1 MNYRNQI
8 FLAPMAG
15 VTDLAF
21 RLICK
26 KFGADVVVSEMV
38 SAKGIAYQDKKTN
51 MLLKTEAEEA
61 PLVVQ
66 LFGSEPDIVAR
77 SAAKVQEL
85 GAVCI
90 DLNMGCPTPKIVSNG
105 DGAALGRNL
114 DLVRDVIRATVRE
127 LSVPLSIKFRTGWDE
142 SSINCVELAQIA
154 EAEGASAVTLH
165 ARTRQQFYSGI
176 ADWSKIR
183 QVKEAVSI
191 PVIGNG
197 DIFSPEDAKRML
209 DETGC
214 DSIMIGR
221 GAMGNPF
228 LFSQCKEYFETGT
241 YTPATNEDK
250 LKTVRKHLE
259 LLVRYKGERQGILE
273 ARKHIAWYLKGMPH
287 SAAAKNRAFA
297 ANTLEEMTDIVQS
310 IWAEK

>member
-26 KFGADVVVSEMV
+26 EFGADMVVSEMV

-114 DLVRDVIRATVRE
+114 ELARDVIRATVRE
-127 LSVPLSIKFRTGWDE
+127 LSVPLSIKFRAGWDE
-142 SSINCVELAQIA
+142 SSINCIELAQIA

-165 ARTRQQFYSGI
+165 ARTREQFYSGI

-197 DIFSPEDAKRML
+197 DIFSPEDAKRMM

-228 LFSQCKEYFETGT
+228 LFSQCKAYFETGT
-241 YTPATNEDK
+241 YAPATNEDK
-250 LKTVRKHLE
+250 LKTVQKHLE
-259 LLVRYKGERQGILE
+259 LLVRYKGERQGIWE

>member
-1 MNYRNQI
+1 
-8 FLAPMAG
+8 MAG

-26 KFGADVVVSEMV
+26 RFGADMVVSDMV
-38 SAKGIAYQDKKTN
+38 SAKGIAYQDQKSN
-51 MLLKTEAEEA
+51 MLLRTEAEEA
-61 PLVVQ
+61 PLIVQ
-66 LFGSEPDIVAR
+66 LFGCEPEIVAR
-77 SAAKVQEL
+77 SAAKVQEM
-85 GAVCI
+85 GAVAI

-105 DGAALGRNL
+105 DGAALGRNPEL
-114 DLVRDVIRATVRE
+114 AQAVIRATVRE
-127 LSVPLSIKFRTGWDE
+127 LSVPLSVKFRAGWDDTA
-142 SSINCVELAQIA
+142 INCVELAKIA

-165 ARTRQQFYSGI
+165 GRTREQFYSGK

-197 DIFSPEDAKRML
+197 DIFSPEDAGKML
-209 DETGC
+209 EETKC

-228 LFSQCKEYFETGT
+228 LFSQCKEYLAKGT
-241 YTPATNEDK
+241 YSPATNEDK
-250 LKTVRKHLE
+250 LKTVLEHLE
-259 LLVRYKGERQGILE
+259 LLVQYKGERQGILE

-297 ANTLEEMTDIVQS
+297 ANTLSEMTDIVQS

>member
-26 KFGADVVVSEMV
+26 RFGADMVVSEMV

-51 MLLKTEAEEA
+51 MLLKTEPEEA

-66 LFGSEPDIVAR
+66 LFGCEPDIVAR
-77 SAAKVQEL
+77 SAAKVQAM
-85 GAVCI
+85 GAVAI

-114 DLVRDVIRATVRE
+114 ELAQAVLRATVQE
-127 LSVPLSIKFRTGWDE
+127 LSVPLSVKFRLGWDDT
-142 SSINCVELAQIA
+142 SVNCVELAQIA
-154 EAEGASAVTLH
+154 EAEGAAAVTLH
-165 ARTRQQFYSGI
+165 ARTREQFYSGK
-176 ADWSKIR
+176 ADWAYIR
-183 QVKEAVSI
+183 KVKEAVSI

-197 DIFSPEDAKRML
+197 DISTPEDAKKMM

-228 LFSQCKEYFETGT
+228 LFSQCKDYFETGT

-250 LKTVRKHLE
+250 LNTVLKHLE
-259 LLVRYKGERQGILE
+259 LLVQYKGEHQGILE

-297 ANTLEEMTDIVQS
+297 ANTLAEMTEIVQS